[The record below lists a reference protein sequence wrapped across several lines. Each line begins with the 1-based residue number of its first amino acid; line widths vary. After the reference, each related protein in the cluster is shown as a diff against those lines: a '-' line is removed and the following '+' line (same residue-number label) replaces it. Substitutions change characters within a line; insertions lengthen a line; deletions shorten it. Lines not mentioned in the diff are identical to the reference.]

1 MASATGRRSSSP
13 DFGGAGFPN
22 KLIRAL
28 RDKGPKDLTLV
39 VNSAT
44 HRYSLTHELIAN
56 DQVRKVICTAAR
68 GHDKEPSP
76 FETRWMAGKIELE
89 MVPQGIVHRAHPR
102 GRRRHSGV
110 LHAGRFRHRTHA
122 RARKSA
128 ASATAT
134 MCWKQAIAGDL
145 ALVRA
150 DTADRTGN
158 LVFNYAQMNFGPVMA
173 TAAKLAVAEVRT
185 VSDELLPRE
194 RIQLARRLCRS
205 RGDRVMS
212 ALNRLQITWRAAQD
226 ITDGQ
231 VVNLGIGLPVHCSD
245 YLRPEVDVI
254 LQSENGVIGVGP
266 LAEKDKADTDLV
278 DAGSR
283 RITLRP
289 GASIVDSSWSFAMIR
304 GGHID
309 VTILGAFEVAANGD
323 LANWDMRVPNR
334 GPLVGGAMDLA
345 GLRARGARHH
355 GARDAQGRAA
365 AVGKV
370 RAAAHR
376 GADASAGSIPT
387 SRWST

>member
-1 MASATGRRSSSP
+1 
-13 DFGGAGFPN
+13 
-22 KLIRAL
+22 
-28 RDKGPKDLTLV
+28 
-39 VNSAT
+39 
-44 HRYSLTHELIAN
+44 
-56 DQVRKVICTAAR
+56 
-68 GHDKEPSP
+68 
-76 FETRWMAGKIELE
+76 
-89 MVPQGIVHRAHPR
+89 
-102 GRRRHSGV
+102 
-110 LHAGRFRHRTHA
+110 
-122 RARKSA
+122 
-128 ASATAT
+128 
-134 MCWKQAIAGDL
+134 
-145 ALVRA
+145 
-150 DTADRTGN
+150 
-158 LVFNYAQMNFGPVMA
+158 
-173 TAAKLAVAEVRT
+173 
-185 VSDELLPRE
+185 
-194 RIQLARRLCRS
+194 
-205 RGDRVMS
+205 MS

-345 GLRARGARHH
+345 ACAREVRVIMEHVTRRGAPRLLEKCALPLTAVKCISRVYTDLAVVDVSPQGFVVREMVEMSREALQGKT
-355 GARDAQGRAA
+355 GAPLAFASDCKTLTAPAIA
-365 AVGKV
+365 L
-370 RAAAHR
+370 
-376 GADASAGSIPT
+376 AD
-387 SRWST
+387 